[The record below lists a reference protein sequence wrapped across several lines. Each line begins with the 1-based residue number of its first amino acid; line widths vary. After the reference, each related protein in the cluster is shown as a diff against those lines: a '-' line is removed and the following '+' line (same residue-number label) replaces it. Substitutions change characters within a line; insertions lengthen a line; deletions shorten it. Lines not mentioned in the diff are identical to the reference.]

1 MDKHRLFSTLGIDYD
16 FIIVLSAIR
25 LLAECAV
32 TSYGNIE
39 VVCVTEYAVESSA
52 EVVVDSNEKRPLKVL
67 HVDDEAGFSEISK
80 QCLEMQGPF
89 QVDMATSVEEAKEKL
104 KEETYDAVVSDYQM
118 PGKDG
123 LEFLKELR
131 QSGNTVPF
139 LIFTGRGREEVA
151 IKALNLGADQYLSK
165 NGDPETV
172 YCELGHAIRTTVE
185 RKRAAEERTCAEMA
199 LRACG
204 ERYGRL
210 FDSTIEGILI
220 NGSDG
225 KISSLNP
232 AAANILGYSNQKEL
246 IGTHA
251 VELYADPEDR
261 TRVLRELMKNGYVK
275 DWEMVW
281 KKKDGILIE
290 ILASITVQK
299 DEKGNMLRTEGIF
312 RDVTEKKKAEKAL
325 RESEEKYRTL
335 ANSLPEIAF
344 EADEQGKLAFVNERT
359 YVITGYTREDFA
371 KGLNALD
378 FLVPEHRG
386 RAQENLKKVFSGEK
400 TGTNEYTF
408 QRKDGSTFPVLI
420 SSSPVVHEDKIVGL
434 RGIVVDISQFKKI
447 EMELS
452 ENQTRLQN
460 ILDVSADA
468 IVVIDLNG
476 KVADCNEQAQ
486 KVFGYS
492 SKSEFVGRNAFESA
506 AKKDWQR
513 AMENM
518 ERTLKQGLMRN
529 IEYTIIAKNGSERL
543 LSVSASVLKDLS
555 GNPTGFVSVIEDIT
569 ERKKAEEALRESEE
583 KFRNLAEQSPN
594 MIFINKKGR
603 IVYANKKAE
612 EIVGYTKEEFYSPDF
627 NFLKLIAPESRELI
641 KSDFAKHMKGE
652 EAAPYEYKLL
662 TRQGRTIDA
671 ILTSKLI
678 TYDGESAILGTVT
691 DISERRQEQEVV
703 RRSAEQARTL
713 LEFQNKVID
722 TAIVWI
728 NLLDREGNV
737 ILWNRA
743 AELISGYS
751 REEVI
756 GHKKIWEWLYP
767 DPQYCAKIFAH
778 QRRTIEHNES
788 AFRDFETVIR
798 CKDGA
803 LKTISWYSNNIL
815 DENGETV
822 GSIAMGIDATEL
834 KKTEKDL
841 QEAIERLA
849 IMNEKL
855 RVVGLLSR
863 HDVRNKLQ
871 LVALKAYLAKRE
883 LPAESKVVEDLAA
896 IEKAVQQ
903 SVEIFDFARVYEMLG
918 SEELVY
924 VDVEKTVSEAA
935 LLFLDLKGVNVVNEC
950 RGLTVLADSLLR
962 QLFYNL
968 IDNSL
973 KYGQKVTRIKVHYER
988 TSQDALKLVFEDDGV
1003 GIPIAEKPKLF
1014 KEGYST
1020 GGSTGYGLYLIKKMM
1035 EVYGWTIQETGEPGK
1050 GAQFTMTIPETNQSG
1065 KEDYRIA

>member
-1 MDKHRLFSTLGIDYD
+1 MT
-16 FIIVLSAIR
+16 
-25 LLAECAV
+25 EC
-32 TSYGNIE
+32 
-39 VVCVTEYAVESSA
+39 AVESSA
-52 EVVVDSNEKRPLKVL
+52 EVVVDSNEKKPLKVL
-67 HVDDEAGFSEISK
+67 HVDDEAGFSEIAK

-151 IKALNLGADQYLSK
+151 IKALNLGADQYLNK

-251 VELYADPEDR
+251 VKLYADPEDR

-290 ILASITVQK
+290 ILASVTVQK

-420 SSSPVVHEDKIVGL
+420 SSGPVVHEDKIVGL
-434 RGIVVDISQFKKI
+434 RGIVVDISQFKKM

-460 ILDVSADA
+460 IFDVSADA

-603 IVYANKKAE
+603 IVYANKKSE
-612 EIVGYTKEEFYSPDF
+612 EIMGYTKEEFYSPDF

-691 DISERRQEQEVV
+691 DISERRQEHEVV
-703 RRSAEQARTL
+703 RRSAEQARSL

>member
-1 MDKHRLFSTLGIDYD
+1 
-16 FIIVLSAIR
+16 VNSARVVI
-25 LLAECAV
+25 
-32 TSYGNIE
+32 SYGNME
-39 VVCVTEYAVESSA
+39 VACVTECAVESSA
-52 EVVVDSNEKRPLKVL
+52 EVVVDSNEKKPLKVL
-67 HVDDEAGFSEISK
+67 HVDDEAGFSEIAK

-131 QSGNTVPF
+131 QSGSTVPF

-151 IKALNLGADQYLSK
+151 IKALNLGADQYLNK

-290 ILASITVQK
+290 ILASVTVQK

-312 RDVTEKKKAEKAL
+312 RDVTEKKKDEKAL

-420 SSSPVVHEDKIVGL
+420 SSGPVVHEDKIVGL
-434 RGIVVDISQFKKI
+434 RGIVVDISQFKKM

-460 ILDVSADA
+460 IFDVSADA

-603 IVYANKKAE
+603 IVYANKKSE
-612 EIVGYTKEEFYSPDF
+612 EIMGYTKEEFYSPDF

-691 DISERRQEQEVV
+691 DISERRQEHEVV
-703 RRSAEQARTL
+703 RRSAEQARSL

>member
-1 MDKHRLFSTLGIDYD
+1 
-16 FIIVLSAIR
+16 VNSARVVI
-25 LLAECAV
+25 
-32 TSYGNIE
+32 SYGNME
-39 VVCVTEYAVESSA
+39 VACVTECAVESSA
-52 EVVVDSNEKRPLKVL
+52 EVVVDSNEKKPLKVL
-67 HVDDEAGFSEISK
+67 HVDDEAGFSEIAK

-151 IKALNLGADQYLSK
+151 IKALNLGADQYLNK

-251 VELYADPEDR
+251 VKLYADPEDR

-290 ILASITVQK
+290 ILASVTVQK

-420 SSSPVVHEDKIVGL
+420 SSGPVVHEDKIVGL
-434 RGIVVDISQFKKI
+434 RGIVVDISQFKKM

-460 ILDVSADA
+460 IFDVSADA

-603 IVYANKKAE
+603 IVYANKKSE
-612 EIVGYTKEEFYSPDF
+612 EIMGYTKEEFYSPDF

-691 DISERRQEQEVV
+691 DISERRQEHEVV
-703 RRSAEQARTL
+703 RRSAEQARSL

>member
-1 MDKHRLFSTLGIDYD
+1 MN
-16 FIIVLSAIR
+16 SARVVI
-25 LLAECAV
+25 
-32 TSYGNIE
+32 SYGNME
-39 VVCVTEYAVESSA
+39 VACVTECAVESSA
-52 EVVVDSNEKRPLKVL
+52 EVVVDSNEKKPLKVL
-67 HVDDEAGFSEISK
+67 HVDDEAGFSEIAK

-151 IKALNLGADQYLSK
+151 IKALNLGADQYLNK

-251 VELYADPEDR
+251 VKLYADPEDR

-290 ILASITVQK
+290 ILASVTVQK

-420 SSSPVVHEDKIVGL
+420 SSGPVVHEDKIVGL
-434 RGIVVDISQFKKI
+434 RGIVVDISQFKKM

-460 ILDVSADA
+460 IFDVSADA

-603 IVYANKKAE
+603 IVYANKKSE
-612 EIVGYTKEEFYSPDF
+612 EIMGYTKEEFYSPDF

-691 DISERRQEQEVV
+691 DISERRQEHEVV
-703 RRSAEQARTL
+703 RRSAEQARSL

>member
-1 MDKHRLFSTLGIDYD
+1 
-16 FIIVLSAIR
+16 LS
-25 LLAECAV
+25 ECAV

-39 VVCVTEYAVESSA
+39 VVCVTEYAVESYA
-52 EVVVDSNEKRPLKVL
+52 EVVVNSNEKRPLKVL
-67 HVDDEAGFSEISK
+67 HVDDEASFSEISK

-89 QVDMATSVEEAKEKL
+89 QVDTASSVEEATEKL
-104 KEETYDAVVSDYQM
+104 KKETYDAVVSDYRM

-151 IKALNLGADQYLSK
+151 IKALNLGAEGYFSK
-165 NGDPETV
+165 IGSPETV
-172 YCELGHAIRTTVE
+172 YGELARSICQIVESKKAKEALRTNESYLRAILDSMFTGLIIIDEKTHKIFDANFHALETIAAPREDVIGKICHKFICPAEEGKCPITDLGQTVDRSERVLLRADGQRIPILKTVTTIIQRGRKYLIESFVDITE
-185 RKRAAEERTCAEMA
+185 RKRAEEA
-199 LRACG
+199 LKNN
-204 ERYGRL
+204 ER
-210 FDSTIEGILI
+210 
-220 NGSDG
+220 
-225 KISSLNP
+225 
-232 AAANILGYSNQKEL
+232 
-246 IGTHA
+246 
-251 VELYADPEDR
+251 
-261 TRVLRELMKNGYVK
+261 
-275 DWEMVW
+275 
-281 KKKDGILIE
+281 
-290 ILASITVQK
+290 
-299 DEKGNMLRTEGIF
+299 
-312 RDVTEKKKAEKAL
+312 
-325 RESEEKYRTL
+325 KYREF
-335 ANSLPEIAF
+335 ADSLPEIAF
-344 EADEQGKLAFVNERT
+344 ELDEKGNVTFFNRRAFE
-359 YVITGYTREDFA
+359 ILGYSQEDFRSMSI
-371 KGLNALD
+371 LR
-378 FLVPEHRG
+378 FLIPQDRVRMK
-386 RAQENLKKVFSGEK
+386 ENIQKILKGEK
-400 TGTNEYTF
+400 SGGNEYTLL
-408 QRKDGSTFPVLI
+408 RKDGSTFPALAFTNRIV
-420 SSSPVVHEDKIVGL
+420 SEDGKRGL
-434 RGIVVDISQFKKI
+434 RGVIIDISEQKNAEKK
-447 EMELS
+447 
-452 ENQTRLQN
+452 
-460 ILDVSADA
+460 
-468 IVVIDLNG
+468 
-476 KVADCNEQAQ
+476 
-486 KVFGYS
+486 
-492 SKSEFVGRNAFESA
+492 
-506 AKKDWQR
+506 
-513 AMENM
+513 
-518 ERTLKQGLMRN
+518 
-529 IEYTIIAKNGSERL
+529 
-543 LSVSASVLKDLS
+543 
-555 GNPTGFVSVIEDIT
+555 
-569 ERKKAEEALRESEE
+569 LRESEE
-583 KFRNLAEQSPN
+583 KFRGLAEQSPN

-603 IVYANKKAE
+603 VVYANKKAGE
-612 EIVGYTKEEFYSPDF
+612 TMGYTREEFYSPDF
-627 NFLKLIAPESRELI
+627 NFLALIAPESRELI

-691 DISERRQEQEVV
+691 DISEHRQEQEAA
-703 RRSAEQARTL
+703 RRSAEQARSL

-737 ILWNRA
+737 TLWNRA
-743 AELISGYS
+743 AELISGFS

-756 GHKKIWEWLYP
+756 GHKKIWEWHYP
-767 DPQYCAKIFAH
+767 DPEYRAKIFAH
-778 QRRTIEHNES
+778 QRRTIEHKES

-798 CKDGA
+798 CKNGA

-815 DENGETV
+815 DENGVTV
-822 GSIAMGIDATEL
+822 GSIAMGIDVTEL
-834 KKTEKDL
+834 KKAEKEL
-841 QEAIERLA
+841 QEAIGKLG

-855 RVVGLLSR
+855 RVVGRLSR

-903 SVEIFDFARVYEMLG
+903 SVEIFEFARVYEMLG

-924 VDVEKTVSEAA
+924 IDVEKTVSEAA

-973 KYGQKVTRIKVHYER
+973 KYGQKVTRIRVHYER

-1050 GAQFTMTIPETNQSG
+1050 GAQFTMTIPETNQNG
-1065 KEDYRIA
+1065 KENRRIA